1 MIHKIE
7 KGVFK
12 NMQMQYKDDNGNIFT
27 ITAIQDEDFHVSIQ
41 QENGLMVLMR
51 IPGDIWDKIA
61 WESLTKPKSVFV
73 PEEKPSDD
81 IPEIDVSKLFKD
93 ALEVPVA

>member
-1 MIHKIE
+1 MITNKE
-7 KGVFK
+7 KGVYK
-12 NMQMQYKDDNGNIFT
+12 NRQMQYKDNNGNIFT

-73 PEEKPSDD
+73 PEEKPSGD
-81 IPEIDVSKLFKD
+81 IPEIDVTKLFKD